1 MYSWEIDNLMKAKNY
16 QINVEE
22 FIKINRTSTQVI
34 LRNYD
39 YPTDKYY
46 LRTNDN
52 YEWWFKVRR

>member
-16 QINVEE
+16 QINVDE

-39 YPTDKYY
+39 YTTDRYY

-52 YEWWFKVRR
+52 YEWWFKVR